1 MSIYERAVVDK
12 NFDEELWLA
21 ERRKG
26 VTATEIAKLAKGQ
39 PAARRDVLAEKV
51 SGDRSFFGNKYTD
64 WGLEREIALATI
76 LEMEHGFEASDILFH
91 AEENTRHLATPDAI
105 LLDPFGAPAVAEIKT
120 SKFDLDP
127 VGKPFAKST
136 YMDQMQWQMYVAGG
150 SCFRCL
156 FIWEQHDDVWVEDEF
171 GVQRPTPIGHAQTWL
186 PRNDERIAELIAIAD
201 EFLTELD
208 EALAVAEVVEWV
220 RA

>member
-1 MSIYERAVVDK
+1 MSIYERAIVDK
-12 NFDEELWLA
+12 NVNEELWLA

-39 PAARRDVLAEKV
+39 KAARRDVLAEKV

-76 LEMEHGFEASDILFH
+76 LETEHGFEASDILFH
-91 AEENTRHLATPDAI
+91 AEENSRHLATPDAV
-105 LLDPFGAPAVAEIKT
+105 LLGAEGLAVAEIKT

-127 VGKPFAKST
+127 VGPHFAKST
-136 YMDQMQWQMYVAGG
+136 YMDQMQWQMYVAGPD
-150 SCFRCL
+150 CAECL

-171 GVQRPTPIGHAQTWL
+171 GVERPTPVGHSQTWI
-186 PRNDERIAELIAIAD
+186 PRNDERIAELLVIAHI
-201 EFLTELD
+201 FLLELD
-208 EALAVAEVVEWV
+208 EALATAEVVEWV